1 MMGHRKSNLLSGGLL
16 FAAALLL
23 WGCSPPAPQPSGDAH
38 PLVGKPAPAF
48 RLPDLSGYETSL
60 EQYRGKLVLVDFW
73 ATWCGPCRVSMPIV
87 DKLQSEHPDDLV
99 LLAVNLQEDDDKVRR
114 YVERQH
120 LRSRVL
126 LDRDGHVGGAYG
138 IRSIPMQ
145 ILIDKTGMVRH
156 VQVGLAPGMA
166 ESFAARIEELK

>member
-1 MMGHRKSNLLSGGLL
+1 MAHLKSNLRARRLL

-23 WGCSPPAPQPSGDAH
+23 WSCSPPQPQPSGDAH
-38 PLVGKPAPAF
+38 PLVGKPAPGF

-87 DKLQSEHPDDLV
+87 DKLQAEHPDDLV

-120 LRSRVL
+120 LRARVL
-126 LDRDGHVGGAYG
+126 LDRDGRVGGSYG

-145 ILIDKTGMVRH
+145 ILIDKTGTIRH
-156 VQVGLAPGMA
+156 VQVGLAPRLA
-166 ESFAARIEELK
+166 ENFAARIEELK